1 MTDLRFYAACL
12 ASYNA
17 GRLHGAWIDAST
29 DVDEMQA
36 AINKM
41 LRASSYPN
49 VEVACPDCDAPDP
62 ECPTCHGRGKVPS
75 AEEYAIHDYEERW
88 NLGEY
93 PGLERIVKFM
103 ELVEKAEDR
112 GIDADDVQAIL
123 DHFGTDYIDT
133 AGDAIENNF
142 HGTYDSLTE
151 YAEQFAEEVY
161 GDVINKLPN
170 VIAGHIDYESIA
182 RDMELGGDVF
192 TIDKYQGGGVLVF
205 SAC

>member
-49 VEVACPDCDAPDP
+49 VEVACPDCDAPDHP
-62 ECPTCHGRGKVPS
+62 ECPTCHGRHKVPS

-103 ELVEKAEDR
+103 ELVEKAED
-112 GIDADDVQAIL
+112 
-123 DHFGTDYIDT
+123 T
-133 AGDAIENNF
+133 IENQF
-142 HGTYDSLTE
+142 HGTYDTLTE
-151 YAEQFAEEVY
+151 YAEQFVEECY
-161 GDVINKLPN
+161 DLKNIPDLIKH
-170 VIAGHIDYESIA
+170 HIDYEGIG
-182 RDMELGGDVF
+182 RDLELGGD
-192 TIDKYQGGGVLVF
+192 
-205 SAC
+205 